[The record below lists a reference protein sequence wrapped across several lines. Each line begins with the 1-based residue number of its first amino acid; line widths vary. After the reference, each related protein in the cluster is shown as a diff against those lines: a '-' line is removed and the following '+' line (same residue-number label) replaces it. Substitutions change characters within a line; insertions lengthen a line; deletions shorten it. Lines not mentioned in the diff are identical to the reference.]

1 MLRHRVKLDAVEQAA
16 TVVALAARGC
26 SRLLRVGR
34 AGAEHAVLQA
44 GGGGLHALTLRIPGE
59 VRPACRGGAACR
71 LARPRLGGKAPAEA
85 AYERQSIETADEWT
99 EPAAEHWCGACA
111 LVRRR
116 QRRASRAVLALQVS
130 DRV

>member
-44 GGGGLHALTLRIPGE
+44 GGRGPHALTLRIPGE
-59 VRPACRGGAACR
+59 VGAACRGGAACR

-85 AYERQSIETADEWT
+85 AYERQSIEMTDDWT
-99 EPAAEHWCGACA
+99 EPTAEHVARF
-111 LVRRR
+111 RRR
-116 QRRASRAVLALQVS
+116 APCWHPIAW
-130 DRV
+130 